1 MYLIEKNLNK
11 LYSLGYTF
19 FLNPRDLKEVTKH
32 LKKNSFNIY
41 KTYKYAEKAII
52 YTKEKPDL
60 IIYEIKTK
68 ISLKHQD
75 ILGTLFSLKIDDSL
89 FGDIIITNN
98 HYYFY
103 TFKNMKT
110 FFESELQKIKNSN
123 IELIERDID
132 LLNDYE
138 PDFEKLEIITSS
150 LRIDNVV
157 AKIIHTNRDQVKDL
171 IKDKK
176 ITFNYDLLKDGAKLL
191 KEGDVF
197 SIRKY
202 GKYKFDFII
211 KNTKKDNLIIQ
222 ISKYVDKVL

>member
-1 MYLIEKNLNK
+1 
-11 LYSLGYTF
+11 
-19 FLNPRDLKEVTKH
+19 
-32 LKKNSFNIY
+32 
-41 KTYKYAEKAII
+41 
-52 YTKEKPDL
+52 
-60 IIYEIKTK
+60 
-68 ISLKHQD
+68 
-75 ILGTLFSLKIDDSL
+75 
-89 FGDIIITNN
+89 
-98 HYYFY
+98 
-103 TFKNMKT
+103 MKT